1 VLNDPDEIMAAFE
14 GTALNGLA
22 VERVPD
28 CDVLIV
34 QWPEPGDVLT
44 GWQAAR
50 DAMAVTGRRPV
61 AVTDSFGDSL
71 WFLPVEPADLTR
83 IEQAS
88 LSLDPWPEVCRFID
102 EYDEPV
108 ENVDLE
114 TITYLLGFWRTG
126 PEWSSEPLARELQ
139 PGVPSPTTW
148 NALQYHLF
156 EQIWSDPARVAQLNH
171 PGGQQTSGAQDWFVP
186 DRVQLALLPT
196 TSAWLP
202 MTWLDYFGE
211 DNNEVLAACLRRWH
225 QAWGA
230 ELVASWGTMLQFVT
244 TRRPDFGPEAWN
256 LAREQLG
263 LGGSLQIPQIS
274 LAWDLAHTNAWFLHD
289 RP

>member
-1 VLNDPDEIMAAFE
+1 VLNNPDEIMAAFE
-14 GTALNGLA
+14 GTALDGLA

-34 QWPEPGDVLT
+34 QWPEPEDVLT

-61 AVTDSFGDSL
+61 AVTDSFGSSL
-71 WFLPVEPADLTR
+71 WFPQIEAADLTR
-83 IEQAS
+83 IDEAAHA
-88 LSLDPWPEVCRFID
+88 LDPWPEVCRFND
-102 EYDEPV
+102 EYEEPMDDV
-108 ENVDLE
+108 GLE
-114 TITYLLGFWRTG
+114 TITSILGFWRTG
-126 PEWSSEPLARELQ
+126 PEWSPEPLARELL
-139 PGVPSPTTW
+139 PGIPSPTTW
-148 NALQYHLF
+148 EALQQNLF
-156 EQIWSDPARVAQLNH
+156 EQIWRDPDRVAQLQH
-171 PGGQQTSGAQDWFVP
+171 PDGKQTSGALDWFAP

-202 MTWLDYFGE
+202 MSWLYYFGE
-211 DNNEVLAACLRRWH
+211 DDDEVLAACLRRWH
-225 QAWGA
+225 QTWGA

-244 TRRPDFGPEAWN
+244 TRRPDFGPEAWG

-263 LGGSLQIPQIS
+263 LGGSLQIPQIA
-274 LAWDLAHTNAWFLHD
+274 LAWDLAHTNTWFLHD